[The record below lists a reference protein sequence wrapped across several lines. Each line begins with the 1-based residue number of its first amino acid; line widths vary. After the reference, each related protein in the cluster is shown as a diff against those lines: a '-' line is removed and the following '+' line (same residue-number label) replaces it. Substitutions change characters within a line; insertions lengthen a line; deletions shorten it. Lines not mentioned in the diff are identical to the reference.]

1 MRRRDAVVI
10 TPGRSPFS
18 FRQSCTGFRRHP
30 CLIICRLE
38 NLLCFLE
45 YNLDQIMPVA
55 ESSEHRRIKGMVPD
69 GQFPVLNPK
78 GEGIPEQIRIDRD
91 GIRKD
96 LWQFL
101 RQFVIGYF
109 FDILR
114 IQV

>member
-1 MRRRDAVVI
+1 MSCPARTNSRRLPA
-10 TPGRSPFS
+10 
-18 FRQSCTGFRRHP
+18 
-30 CLIICRLE
+30 
-38 NLLCFLE
+38 
-45 YNLDQIMPVA
+45 
-55 ESSEHRRIKGMVPD
+55 
-69 GQFPVLNPK
+69 LNPK
-78 GEGIPEQIRIDRD
+78 REGIPEQIRIDRD

>member
-1 MRRRDAVVI
+1 
-10 TPGRSPFS
+10 
-18 FRQSCTGFRRHP
+18 
-30 CLIICRLE
+30 
-38 NLLCFLE
+38 
-45 YNLDQIMPVA
+45 MPVA

-78 GEGIPEQIRIDRD
+78 REGIPEQIRIDRD